1 MSGEAA
7 PLVVMGVCGC
17 GKSTAGALLAARL
30 GRPFLDGDDFH
41 PAANKAKMAAGI
53 PLADEDRTPWLSRL
67 GQLLAGADTRHA
79 PPVLACSALKRSY
92 RDLLRSYAPN
102 AVFVH
107 LDGSEATIT
116 GRLSARAH
124 EFMPGSLLAS
134 QLATLER
141 LGPDEAHVLADI
153 TLPPELLVD
162 AVARLLAAG

>member
-1 MSGEAA
+1 
-7 PLVVMGVCGC
+7 MGVSGA
-17 GKSTAGALLAARL
+17 GKSTVGAALAELLKIGFVDADSL
-30 GRPFLDGDDFH
+30 H
-41 PAANKAKMAAGI
+41 PAANIAKMAAGQ
-53 PLADEDRTPWLSRL
+53 PLTDADRAPWLDLVGSALR
-67 GQLLAGADTRHA
+67 DA
-79 PPVLACSALKRSY
+79 PSEGLVVACSALKRSY

-141 LGPDEAHVLADI
+141 LGPDEAHVLSDI
-153 TLPPELLVD
+153 TLPPELLVA
-162 AVARLLAAG
+162 AVARQLAAG